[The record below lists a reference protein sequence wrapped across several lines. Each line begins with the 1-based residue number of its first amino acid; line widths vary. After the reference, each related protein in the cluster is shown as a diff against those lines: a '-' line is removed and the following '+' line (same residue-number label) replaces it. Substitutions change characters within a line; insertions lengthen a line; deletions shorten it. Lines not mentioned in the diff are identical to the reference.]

1 MLSENTNPPIGF
13 FITPHG
19 FGHAARAAG
28 VMAAFHEISPST
40 QFEIFT
46 KVPEW
51 FFEQSL
57 SGPFTYHDLFTDI
70 GLVQK
75 TPLYEDLPKTLQ
87 SLDTFL
93 PFDQKQIAY
102 LAEVAKRNKYELIVC
117 DIAPMGIEVAKMAG
131 IPSLLIENFTWDW
144 IYKGYVPYG
153 FQADHHIHYLQ
164 KIFESADYRIQ
175 TEPVCL
181 RSTVDLTT
189 FPVCRK
195 VKTPARQIRQMFEIP
210 EESKVVLITMGG
222 IPEEYTFLKM
232 LKRHH
237 NIYFIIPGGSQRRQ
251 NLDNLV
257 LLPHHSD
264 FYHPDLINASDAVV
278 GKIGYS
284 TLAEVYHAGLPF
296 GYIPR
301 RGFRESEKLER
312 FIKKQMD
319 GCSITD
325 VQFHNGRWTAILPDL
340 LAFPRRKRTVT
351 NGATQI
357 ARFISKVL
365 EKDSTG

>member
-1 MLSENTNPPIGF
+1 
-13 FITPHG
+13 
-19 FGHAARAAG
+19 
-28 VMAAFHEISPST
+28 MAAIHEIAPST

-51 FFEQSL
+51 FFEHSL
-57 SGPFTYHDLFTDI
+57 TGPFTYHDLFTDI

-75 TPLYEDLPKTLQ
+75 TPLHEDLPKTLQ
-87 SLDTFL
+87 SLDQFL

-102 LAEVAKRNKYELIVC
+102 LAEVATRDKYKLIVC
-117 DIAPMGIEVAKMAG
+117 DIAPMGIEVARIAG

-144 IYKGYVPYG
+144 IYQGYVKYG
-153 FQADHHIHYLQ
+153 FQADRHIHYLQ
-164 KIFESADYRIQ
+164 EVFGSADYHIQ

-181 RSTVDLTT
+181 RRTVDLTT

-195 VKTPARQIRQMFEIP
+195 TKTPAHQIRQMFGIP
-210 EESKVVLITMGG
+210 EEANVVLITMGG
-222 IPEEYTFLKM
+222 IPEQYTFLKL

-237 NIYFIIPGGSQRRQ
+237 NIYFIIPGSSECKQLSG
-251 NLDNLV
+251 NLI

-264 FYHPDLINASDAVV
+264 FFHPDLINASDAVI

-284 TLAEVYHAGLPF
+284 TLAEVYHSGVPF
-296 GYIPR
+296 GYVPR
-301 RGFRESEKLER
+301 RGFCESEKLES

-319 GCSITD
+319 CCAITD
-325 VQFHNGRWTAILPDL
+325 VQFHNGRWTNILPEL
-340 LAFPRRKRTVT
+340 LAFPRTSRTVT

-365 EKDSTG
+365 EQDSKS